1 MNKFDEKDQVIS
13 YFNKLGLKST
23 NINLHSSIIYQFP
36 SEARK
41 YKSYISYEFPIIEEP
56 YFQQRSISKY
66 EIPQYIPDIPEG
78 FSVFCTLWEASK
90 VKQYMLMSQ
99 EEQEKLNI
107 KENYDKQEKENHFEE
122 PIPKSN
128 YCYIC
133 HIKFEDYLL
142 HLETKTHKLNLK
154 EENTYFNKEIKNVFK
169 RINKFWNNNIY
180 DEDSSESNIESSE
193 YIKSNLDENKNTN
206 NNTSI
211 KIPILS
217 SSVIS
222 LINDDIKKEEN
233 IEDNKE
239 NISMNKNEIIFGKF
253 KYNYG
258 NNYNFK
264 DNNNINNFNKKKK
277 FSHFKLLKKKR
288 ITFDVIRYE
297 DANNKNLEFKREFFS
312 YLNKYKMRKFIGNFS
327 VIFK

>member
-122 PIPKSN
+122 PITKSN

-193 YIKSNLDENKNTN
+193 YIKFNLDENKNTN

-239 NISMNKNEIIFGKF
+239 NISMNKNEIIFEKF

-297 DANNKNLEFKREFFS
+297 DVNNKNPEFKREFFS

>member
-1 MNKFDEKDQVIS
+1 MVSHFI
-13 YFNKLGLKST
+13 KLGLKE
-23 NINLHSSIIYQFP
+23 NVNLASSIIYQFP
-36 SEARK
+36 SIDAK
-41 YKSYISYEFPIIEEP
+41 KFKCYEFPKIEEAI
-56 YFQQRSISKY
+56 YQEKSKSQY
-66 EIPQYIPDIPEG
+66 EIPQYIQDIPEG

-107 KENYDKQEKENHFEE
+107 KENYDKQEKENNLEE

-133 HIKFEDYLL
+133 HTKFEDYLL
-142 HLETKTHKLNLK
+142 HLGTKTHKLNLK

-239 NISMNKNEIIFGKF
+239 NINMNKNEIIFEKF

-258 NNYNFK
+258 NNYYFK

-297 DANNKNLEFKREFFS
+297 DTNNKNPEFKREYFS

>member
-13 YFNKLGLKST
+13 YFNKLGLKLT

-239 NISMNKNEIIFGKF
+239 NISMNKNEIIFEKF

-297 DANNKNLEFKREFFS
+297 DTNNKNPEFKREYFS

>member
-1 MNKFDEKDQVIS
+1 
-13 YFNKLGLKST
+13 
-23 NINLHSSIIYQFP
+23 
-36 SEARK
+36 
-41 YKSYISYEFPIIEEP
+41 
-56 YFQQRSISKY
+56 
-66 EIPQYIPDIPEG
+66 
-78 FSVFCTLWEASK
+78 
-90 VKQYMLMSQ
+90 MLMSQ
-99 EEQEKLNI
+99 EEQEK
-107 KENYDKQEKENHFEE
+107 ENNMEE

-193 YIKSNLDENKNTN
+193 YIKSNLDENKITN

-239 NISMNKNEIIFGKF
+239 NISMNKNEIIFEKF

-297 DANNKNLEFKREFFS
+297 DANNKNPEFKREFFS